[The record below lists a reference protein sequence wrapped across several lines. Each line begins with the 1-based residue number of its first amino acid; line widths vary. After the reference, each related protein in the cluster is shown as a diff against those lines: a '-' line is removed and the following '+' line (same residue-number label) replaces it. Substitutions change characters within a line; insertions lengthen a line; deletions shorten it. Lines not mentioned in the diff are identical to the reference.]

1 MKEQLQGN
9 QPGQL
14 RKGILARMPS
24 LFENRTG
31 HGRFFDDPL
40 ALCKQFQLHLP
51 LSRIASRRACYSP
64 GTEQWDKG
72 PLAHA
77 KSCQAFR
84 IHQQQ
89 SSSMHEARPTR
100 FWTTDGLLRW
110 PSSWGVKGICSPPVA
125 VEPSCKPDTPSEG
138 TTSHDG
144 SSDQHSHHIVKFIL
158 KLQ

>member
-77 KSCQAFR
+77 KSCQAR
-84 IHQQQ
+84 GA
-89 SSSMHEARPTR
+89 SNKTLDNRRTVEM
-100 FWTTDGLLRW
+100 
-110 PSSWGVKGICSPPVA
+110 A
-125 VEPSCKPDTPSEG
+125 VFVGCEG
-138 TTSHDG
+138 DLQPASRGRT
-144 SSDQHSHHIVKFIL
+144 IL
-158 KLQ
+158 QT